1 MLHPLASDE
10 RQTVDLDTAPAVT
23 WGHHQMLE
31 PRHRGASGRPERT
44 WIGRNLSPRDHVEA
58 FGLHDPADLVSR
70 ARRRVSVGRE
80 EGHADGVLT
89 SRGEVVADNSS
100 EESVGNLNE
109 DARPVSGVGLG
120 SCGPSML
127 KVRERSKTREH
138 QFMASSSLDIRDEGH
153 PARVVLKP
161 WVVQAATG

>member
-1 MLHPLASDE
+1 
-10 RQTVDLDTAPAVT
+10 
-23 WGHHQMLE
+23 MLE
-31 PRHRGASGRPERT
+31 PRHRGTSGRPERT
-44 WIGRNLSPRDHVEA
+44 WIGRHLSPGDHVEA
-58 FGLHDPADLVSR
+58 LGLHDPTDLVSR

-109 DARPVSGVGLG
+109 DARPVSGVGLS

-153 PARVVLKP
+153 PARVVLES